1 MIRTTAV
8 AVLACLFGA
17 EAAGADAQ
25 TRVSGFVDAS
35 FGGNLDTK
43 ASTFGLDQAELD
55 IVHEIEGKGHVRA
68 DIEWVKDG
76 DGWAQDV
83 EQGFLAYAPEP
94 AAGWPFTLGK
104 FNAPIG
110 FELLDAPDMFQFS
123 HSLVFDYGLPT
134 NLIGLMAAGE
144 LGRGFD
150 VSAYV
155 VNGWDDNNRPDAGP
169 KTFGGRLG
177 YGFGNMGAVGASAIT
192 GRELA
197 ESDEDGV
204 DDMLFERTVFDVDLT
219 LTPAQ
224 GWLFGAEFNSGQVKT
239 GGVTSKWMGYLVMAH
254 YDVNDWFGLT
264 GRFDSFDDQD
274 GAILDEAMA
283 QVRTS
288 VTFAPTF
295 VLGDGMGALVE
306 LRIDS
311 SDEDVFVDA
320 DGAASGSTTSAAFEV
335 TYTY

>member
-1 MIRTTAV
+1 VVRTTGWA
-8 AVLACLFGA
+8 ALACLLGA
-17 EAAGADAQ
+17 GLASAADG
-25 TRVSGFVDAS
+25 TEVSGFVDAS
-35 FGGNLDTK
+35 FSGNLDTK
-43 ASTFGLDQAELD
+43 ASTFGLDQAEID
-55 IVHEIEGKGHVRA
+55 IVHEVDGKGHVRA
-68 DIEWVKDG
+68 DIDWVKDG

-83 EQGFLAYAPEP
+83 EQGFLAYAPEQ
-94 AAGWPFTLGK
+94 AAGWTFTLGK

-123 HSLVFDYGLPT
+123 HSLVFDHGLPT
-134 NLIGLMAAGE
+134 NLIGLMAAGD
-144 LGRGFD
+144 LGGGLD

-155 VNGWDDNNRPDAGP
+155 VNGWDDNNRPDDGP

-177 YGFGNMGAVGASAIT
+177 YGLGDLGTVGASVIT

-197 ESDEDGV
+197 EGDGV
-204 DDMLFERTVFDVDLT
+204 PDVLFERTVFDVDLT
-219 LTPAQ
+219 LTPAV
-224 GWLFGAEFNSGQVKT
+224 GWLVGGEFNAGKVKT
-239 GGVTSKWMGYLVMAH
+239 GGVESKWIGYLLMAH

-274 GAILDEAMA
+274 GAIFAEAMA

-295 VLGDGMGALVE
+295 ALGEGMGALVE
-306 LRIDS
+306 VRIDS
-311 SDEDVFVDA
+311 SDEDVFVDS